1 MERQLQLYLAKS
13 MDSHR
18 MMVAIN
24 GDPQTEKEI
33 PDFAP
38 AVSMVN
44 YDATEKFIFFVISY
58 LDHRQLFTII
68 RTIPDVPGHHLAATI
83 VVPDDV
89 EISAARLYELIR
101 ITTRKISHSGVTAGD
116 IAELRQAFSEK
127 FPVTDGQAA
136 VCHAKGDTYAY
147 RRYTLVEGQKVPH
160 LRELLGHHLYQRDY
174 LEFAGVILADIDLP
188 VSIHG
193 TDLTGRR
200 LENDS
205 AGRKMISPAT
215 FYITTRHDN
224 TPLMDC
230 LIKVNGV
237 RVERPVAFT
246 MSELRPAEVDI
257 ECTGCF
263 PYRGMVDLTEVNQVH
278 IELPERRHHY
288 RFVLPVNDGEADTPA
303 VFEIKTAAPL
313 EHCPVEGYELLSDR
327 IYEGSE
333 GENRLRA
340 AAAVKP
346 RRSFKSLLW
355 TFLTG
360 LLIGVAVAVAV
371 MLQPW
376 KTMANGTEEE
386 APAQKTEQTDNAPAP
401 NGGSNS
407 LSGNRMN
414 ANN

>member
-13 MDSHR
+13 MNAHR

-58 LDHRQLFTII
+58 LEHRQLFTII

-89 EISAARLYELIR
+89 EISASRLYELIR

-116 IAELRQAFSEK
+116 IAELREAFSEK
-127 FPVTDGQAA
+127 FPVNDDHAA

-174 LEFAGVILADIDLP
+174 LEFAGVILADVDLP

-237 RVERPVAFT
+237 RVERPVAFAA
-246 MSELRPAEVDI
+246 SELRPAEVDI
-257 ECTGCF
+257 ECAGCF

-288 RFVLPVNDGEADTPA
+288 RFVLPVNDGENDTPA
-303 VFEIKTAAPL
+303 VFEIRTAAPL
-313 EHCPVEGYELLSDR
+313 EHCPVDGYELLSDR

-333 GENRLRA
+333 GENRLRPTVN
-340 AAAVKP
+340 VKP
-346 RRSFKSLLW
+346 RRSGKSMLW
-355 TFLTG
+355 AFLAG
-360 LLIGVAVAVAV
+360 LAVGAVIAV
-371 MLQPW
+371 VLMLQPW
-376 KTMANGTEEE
+376 KAAE
-386 APAQKTEQTDNAPAP
+386 AEAGEKPDSQQTEQTVTTPQSENQ
-401 NGGSNS
+401 SNS